1 MKKIVSIVSAILS
14 ILFTAI
20 SICGMSIISCW
31 KGQIAIFQVFVL
43 NENMFYTAWGLG
55 NRTWPYI
62 LIPFF
67 YFSLILTFLSGVL
80 NFEKK
85 KIFKSII
92 TIIASIVPI
101 VYGINTNDYILFLI
115 LLNLHLMLYVLINY
129 SSEKILDICIE
140 IASAIIAVMNII
152 LLVIHSMLTFDYGWD
167 RQLEQSANIMIIVSR
182 LNLMCLILW
191 FVPYIILLVKDILGM
206 RKKD

>member
-1 MKKIVSIVSAILS
+1 
-14 ILFTAI
+14 
-20 SICGMSIISCW
+20 MSIISCW